1 MLDVL
6 PPAPLSLRHHLEP
19 LIEHHGFWRVLKA
32 AFAVR
37 RDLRRAAKLAR
48 SLAHLSPHLRR
59 DVGLPPEAP
68 PGRDYALWLR

>member
-6 PPAPLSLRHHLEP
+6 PPAPLSVRQHVQP
-19 LIEHHGFWRVLKA
+19 LIENHGFWPVVKA
-32 AFAVR
+32 AFAAR
-37 RDLRRAAKLAR
+37 RSLRREAKLAR

-68 PGRDYALWLR
+68 PEREHSHWLR